1 MNPRYSPQLFAKEAP
16 ELFSHD
22 PETNRLCLKDG
33 KKEPWLRDMSFAK
46 SEKQK
51 TWLYC
56 VDCHTRYF
64 STGKRVSGHIPFR
77 DRASQSSM
85 RRPAEKETVGTLE
98 EPEAEPAADTVPDSA
113 PADEGPLLT
122 LLETMVDDMEE
133 EEDPTNDPL
142 AEEEAPDPL
151 DKSYPTLEEYQA
163 KWERLREYHSRV
175 NPGGFSRENLVPEPI
190 PQLWQDCPTVDG

>member
-1 MNPRYSPQLFAKEAP
+1 
-16 ELFSHD
+16 
-22 PETNRLCLKDG
+22 
-33 KKEPWLRDMSFAK
+33 
-46 SEKQK
+46 
-51 TWLYC
+51 
-56 VDCHTRYF
+56 
-64 STGKRVSGHIPFR
+64 
-77 DRASQSSM
+77 M
-85 RRPAEKETVGTLE
+85 RRPAEKETVETLE
-98 EPEAEPAADTVPDSA
+98 EPEVEPAADTAPDSA
-113 PADEGPLLT
+113 PADEEPLLP